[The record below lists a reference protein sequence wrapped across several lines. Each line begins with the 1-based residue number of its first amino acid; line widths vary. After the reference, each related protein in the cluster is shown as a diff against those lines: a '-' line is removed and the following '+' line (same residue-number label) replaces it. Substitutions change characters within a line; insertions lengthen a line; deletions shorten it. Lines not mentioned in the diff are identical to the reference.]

1 MLCTNAREGDVTMA
15 AYVTYGRAQR
25 RAPLGVLALAAVA
38 LVGIAAC
45 GKLGLGGGSDEM
57 SWARAALE
65 RNDRVEIVAV
75 DPATSTFTV
84 RIKETGDLRTVR
96 ADQVIAGPPGA
107 PVSTAGMPAGAATMP
122 AATPGAEASATSDSS
137 QAGSPGASAPAAAPA
152 TTTSASANNTMSRS
166 QQEPPPDQDA
176 AATSA
181 PRTGFRGDPAPRS
194 EVPNPNSDVTSI
206 TPGGRVLESGPG
218 YAIKAASK
226 SAPVAARAERERS
239 STTSSAIERRHDPI
253 ICQGD
258 RLLQI
263 DNRNL
268 EFDGDAVA
276 AEDGCEIHIT
286 NSHITAKGVGV
297 SARHANVHI
306 DNSQI
311 EGDSASIDA
320 SEGAQVYASSSRFK
334 GISRRLDNSSFHDL
348 GGNVW
353 N

>member
-25 RAPLGVLALAAVA
+25 RAPLGAMCLGAVA
-38 LVGIAAC
+38 LFGIAAC
-45 GKLGLGGGSDEM
+45 GKLGLGGGGSDEM
-57 SWARAALE
+57 SWARSALE
-65 RNDRVEIVAV
+65 RNDRVEIVAA
-75 DPATSTFTV
+75 DPATNTFTV
-84 RIKETGDLRTVR
+84 RIKETGDLRMVR

-107 PVSTAGMPAGAATMP
+107 PVSSSGTPAGAASMAPPATAGAETSATPDSP
-122 AATPGAEASATSDSS
+122 AATNA
-137 QAGSPGASAPAAAPA
+137 ASAPA
-152 TTTSASANNTMSRS
+152 SANNAMSSS
-166 QQEPPPDQDA
+166 QSEPAPAPDQ
-176 AATSA
+176 AATAA
-181 PRTGFRGDPAPRS
+181 PRTGFRNDPAPRA
-194 EVPNPNSDVTSI
+194 EAPNPNSDVTST

-218 YAIKAASK
+218 YTIKAASK
-226 SAPVAARAERERS
+226 SAPVAARTERERS

-276 AEDGCEIHIT
+276 AQDGCEIHIT
-286 NSHITAKGVGV
+286 NSHISAKGVGV
-297 SARHANVHI
+297 TARHANVHI

-311 EGDSASIDA
+311 EGDSASIEA

-334 GISRRLDNSSFHDL
+334 GISRRVDNSSFHDL